1 MSGARTTD
9 WDRGN
14 IAGAVGMLF
23 LASALAGCPKSE
35 GDANKAGGA
44 DKAAPP
50 ATVSASASPDAA
62 ASEVAA
68 GDAKPAGQAAT
79 YGGSYKV
86 APGKMYIPDTKDY
99 GNVKQVKDDPEKHVG
114 EGALTLVVDG
124 DGKITGTV
132 DTGPAA
138 PGLVDGSVIEGE
150 LRGVVRRKDPKDDG
164 LTGTFIA
171 TRSADGVE
179 GRLSLA
185 DTNAAIVREGTFS
198 LKKK

>member
-1 MSGARTTD
+1 M
-9 WDRGN
+9 
-14 IAGAVGMLF
+14 ILLAG
-23 LASALAGCPKSE
+23 ALAGCPKSE
-35 GDANKAGGA
+35 SDAG
-44 DKAAPP
+44 KAAPS
-50 ATVSASASPDAA
+50 ATVSAAQPASPDAEA
-62 ASEVAA
+62 PPDAN
-68 GDAKPAGQAAT
+68 AKPAGQGASF
-79 YGGSYKV
+79 GGSYKI
-86 APGKMYIPDTKDY
+86 APGLMYIPETKDY

-114 EGALTLVVDG
+114 EGTLTLEVAA

-150 LRGVVRRKDPKDDG
+150 LRGVIRRKEPKDDG

-171 TRSADGVE
+171 TRSADAVE

>member
-1 MSGARTTD
+1 M
-9 WDRGN
+9 
-14 IAGAVGMLF
+14 ILLAG
-23 LASALAGCPKSE
+23 ALAGCPKSE
-35 GDANKAGGA
+35 SDANKAA
-44 DKAAPP
+44 PSATASAAGP
-50 ATVSASASPDAA
+50 ASPDAD
-62 ASEVAA
+62 A
-68 GDAKPAGQAAT
+68 GAPPDANAKPAGQGASF
-79 YGGSYKV
+79 GGSYKI
-86 APGKMYIPDTKDY
+86 APGLMYIPETKDY

-114 EGALTLVVDG
+114 EGTLTLEVAA

-150 LRGVVRRKDPKDDG
+150 LRGVIRRKEPKDDG

-171 TRSADGVE
+171 TRSADAVE